1 MFTTSL
7 ILSIKGGPKF
17 SFSFAVAL
25 QLSASIFFPK
35 LAASQLGLRDQQ
47 LGEYGRLPS
56 WHSCAQQ
63 ETRFPRCELQ
73 CAHAHVSGLLE
84 AHFAVSGSTIG
95 FAGFCSWFGL
105 GSIPC
110 RPAKVS
116 FYVGHPRDTLTFLY
130 SHFKFH
136 AHTVT
141 VSLLQISWSHSLA
154 M

>member
-1 MFTTSL
+1 MTITRG
-7 ILSIKGGPKF
+7 IKGGSKF
-17 SFSFAVAL
+17 SFRSTVTE
-25 QLSASIFFPK
+25 QISASVFVGR

-47 LGEYGRLPS
+47 LGEYDRLPS
-56 WHSCAQQ
+56 WHSRAQ

-73 CAHAHVSGLLE
+73 CAHAHVSGVLE

-110 RPAKVS
+110 RPAKGS

-130 SHFKFH
+130 YHFKLH
-136 AHTVT
+136 AHT